1 MRELVDLLP
10 IVLIALFLWLSGLTY
25 AFWRLLTHYRK
36 IALKARGGDLVR
48 AMEELLDSEK
58 KNSTEIKKL
67 AQEVLALSKKQL
79 VPMQK
84 LGLIRFNPFNE
95 TGGDQSFCLCL
106 LDGEGNG
113 FLLTTLHTRD
123 RTRVYTK
130 PVSRGKSKFEL
141 SLEESRALSEA
152 LK

>member
-10 IVLIALFLWLSGLTY
+10 IVLIALLLWLSGLTY

-36 IALKARGGDLVR
+36 IALKAQGGDLVR
-48 AMEELLDSEK
+48 AMDELLASEK

-67 AQEVLALSKKQL
+67 AREVLDLSKMQL

-84 LGLIRFNPFNE
+84 LGLVRFNPFNE

-130 PVSRGKSKFEL
+130 PVSGGRSKYEL
-141 SLEESRALSEA
+141 SQEESRALGEA